1 MVFHVP
7 PESGEKMTLCVSV
20 LLAYAVYLTSIN
32 SFLPSVSDHVALYSV
47 YLNCM
52 FFLKALTVV
61 ASVFVLHLHSALP
74 KSTIRKQL
82 TKRLSGNPKK
92 ATTGTDST
100 GNPGEAN
107 DLNDAS
113 VKPDKKAEDVKQVLE
128 QEQWFDIVKKVDLLF
143 FCVFLL
149 LFILS
154 TCGFFCAIAFRQ
166 V

>member
-7 PESGEKMTLCVSV
+7 PESGEKMSLCVSV

-32 SFLPSVSDHVALYSV
+32 SFLPSVSDHVALYSI

-52 FFLKALTVV
+52 FVLKALTVV
-61 ASVFVLHLHSALP
+61 ASAFVLHLHSALP

-82 TKRLSGNPKK
+82 TKFLSANPNKVTPD
-92 ATTGTDST
+92 ASST
-100 GNPGEAN
+100 GNPDEAN

-113 VKPDKKAEDVKQVLE
+113 VKPDMKAEEVKLVLG

-143 FCVFLL
+143 FCAFLL

-166 V
+166 E